1 MPPLTQNEL
10 DTIEYKLGKRGF
22 RRDDVLL
29 HECPDC
35 KAKAVLTYV
44 ISGRTGGRDIRLCVE
59 CGTSR
64 SWRSVG
70 GMESREEDPAFDLTA
85 FLR

>member
-1 MPPLTQNEL
+1 VPPLTQNEL
-10 DTIEYKLGKRGF
+10 DTFEYKLKKRGF

-29 HECPDC
+29 HVCPDC
-35 KAKAVLTYV
+35 SEKAILTYV

-59 CGTSR
+59 CGRAR

-70 GMESREEDPAFDLTA
+70 GLESREEDPSFDLVS